1 VVIDREDAESRDNLR
16 EVPVLP
22 SNEGAGP
29 AHASRSVR
37 GLMLIQDSDRDELGA
52 SDQRSRVEREREL
65 RPLLGLLIMNSAMGW
80 HDVD

>member
-52 SDQRSRVEREREL
+52 SDQRSRVERERAASTTGPAHHEFGY
-65 RPLLGLLIMNSAMGW
+65 GLA
-80 HDVD
+80 